1 MKNIFIIGMVVVAIG
16 YMFVVMSDKYDN
28 IKAAKNKTEQQ
39 KSK

>member
-1 MKNIFIIGMVVVAIG
+1 MKNIFIIAMVVVAIG

>member
-1 MKNIFIIGMVVVAIG
+1 MKNIFVIAIVIVAIG

-39 KSK
+39 QSK